1 MSYTVHHV
9 DAEGRGHLEDAA
21 SLEAALSAVEELQSD
36 GRRSQV
42 RVFKEVPIEVR
53 TYYRV
58 VAVEEPGVPAET
70 VDGPGAAPE
79 VVEGAA
85 GQPPAAAATHEMA
98 AHAPSDA
105 APPQPVDQDAP
116 PLGSRSVAEDMPP
129 PEPQPEGQRLAPVFQ
144 EPPSGAVVMGP
155 PPAQTSPAEGVA
167 AAGESDPE
175 PRRSRFGRS

>member
-1 MSYTVHHV
+1 MTYAVQHV
-9 DAEGRGHLEDAA
+9 DVDGRERLEDVA
-21 SLEAALSAVEELQSD
+21 SLEAALSVVEQLQSD

-58 VAVEEPGVPAET
+58 VAVEEPGVSAEA
-70 VDGPGAAPE
+70 G
-79 VVEGAA
+79 EGAEWNPGLA
-85 GQPPAAAATHEMA
+85 QGATLPDQEPDGGDVLPPDPHT
-98 AHAPSDA
+98 
-105 APPQPVDQDAP
+105 
-116 PLGSRSVAEDMPP
+116 VAEDMPP

-155 PPAQTSPAEGVA
+155 PPAQTSPAEGAA